1 MKKQMI
7 VMALIVAMVPF
18 AFAEYGDDR
27 DAGLEAGVGVAV
39 GAHADAK
46 DVPLSSKAESESKAE
61 IFSNDEREA
70 RQAKQDELK
79 REREIKLGKQVKEIV
94 QETRADLKGE
104 RVELRAELKAD
115 LKECAE
121 KKTRQCEETRT
132 HAKLAVKDLLIS
144 ASEKTDTLIESI
156 KQMVAS
162 SQLSNKAEITAKLDA
177 QILEFA
183 KAKASVE
190 SLSQTSTKKDI
201 TAATAQV
208 RAQIEETKLLVRHE
222 TSLAMSKQL
231 GGVLQKSK
239 NLQARLDDIVAKLE
253 ARGVEV
259 SSIDTATFKAKLSAA
274 EEMKV
279 QADVQVEAA
288 AKLEGKE
295 KGQALKEVA
304 AKLRESHKLVKEAH
318 AELKRIVAEIKSKSG
333 GNAAVDASAS
343 AQATVAGE

>member
-1 MKKQMI
+1 
-7 VMALIVAMVPF
+7 
-18 AFAEYGDDR
+18 
-27 DAGLEAGVGVAV
+27 
-39 GAHADAK
+39 
-46 DVPLSSKAESESKAE
+46 
-61 IFSNDEREA
+61 
-70 RQAKQDELK
+70 
-79 REREIKLGKQVKEIV
+79 
-94 QETRADLKGE
+94 
-104 RVELRAELKAD
+104 
-115 LKECAE
+115 
-121 KKTRQCEETRT
+121 
-132 HAKLAVKDLLIS
+132 
-144 ASEKTDTLIESI
+144 
-156 KQMVAS
+156 
-162 SQLSNKAEITAKLDA
+162 
-177 QILEFA
+177 
-183 KAKASVE
+183 
-190 SLSQTSTKKDI
+190 
-201 TAATAQV
+201 
-208 RAQIEETKLLVRHE
+208 
-222 TSLAMSKQL
+222 MSKQL